1 VEFTLLTY
9 TGLLRGLEHL
19 KIETRLTDK
28 KLANAMDELGD
39 LDVIGAPSKLSVI
52 RKAAA
57 LAKML
62 PARGLSLRRTPR
74 GGRGSVHGQ
83 IPRAELLNL
92 QRWLIIVVSS
102 ILTDF
107 ISGRLIEWPIYIIR
121 VM

>member
-28 KLANAMDELGD
+28 KLANAMGELGD

-62 PARGLSLRRTPR
+62 PARGLSFEENTTRRSWKCPR
-74 GGRGSVHGQ
+74 SNS
-83 IPRAELLNL
+83 A
-92 QRWLIIVVSS
+92 S
-102 ILTDF
+102 
-107 ISGRLIEWPIYIIR
+107 
-121 VM
+121 